1 MIMKKRTSKFITI
14 VIAIVVVLGIAL
26 GLYSNITGYNIGKNI
41 QITVSDKLV
50 KTDLK
55 NQNVYARAYEQYE
68 LKDEYE
74 YYTCIIKIE
83 NNSAKN
89 IANVEFRNV
98 SKKNFRIDYENPM
111 FAPLFVDSKSVAYV
125 PCIISVKK
133 GISEQEL
140 KRIPYQ
146 LPSKIKISFAND
158 VNDLNYSSKKFM
170 NYSVCSDDYSK
181 QKLILHTEPI

>member
-1 MIMKKRTSKFITI
+1 
-14 VIAIVVVLGIAL
+14 
-26 GLYSNITGYNIGKNI
+26 
-41 QITVSDKLV
+41 
-50 KTDLK
+50 
-55 NQNVYARAYEQYE
+55 
-68 LKDEYE
+68 
-74 YYTCIIKIE
+74 
-83 NNSAKN
+83 
-89 IANVEFRNV
+89 
-98 SKKNFRIDYENPM
+98 M

-140 KRIPYQ
+140 NRIPYQ

-181 QKLILHTEPI
+181 QKLILHTEPV